1 MFKSA
6 LKDTDDEEKVSYIL
20 LWSGEKGLDMYNSWT
35 FMKEDDRKK
44 PVVIFERLENQ
55 LEPKTSH
62 RINRYTLRGIRQEPD
77 EPVDDFISRIKNL
90 AVKCKFRD
98 NIEVEDRALDQLI
111 WGSKNPDVQKSLITR
126 DKTLTLVAAV
136 EIARSHEATR
146 KHMNTLTE
154 HSKSYQEDKNI
165 DSIRREQ
172 ERIL

>member
-1 MFKSA
+1 M
-6 LKDTDDEEKVSYIL
+6 
-20 LWSGEKGLDMYNSWT
+20 
-35 FMKEDDRKK
+35 
-44 PVVIFERLENQ
+44 
-55 LEPKTSH
+55 
-62 RINRYTLRGIRQEPD
+62 RQEPD

-90 AVKCKFRD
+90 AAKCQFRD

-111 WGSKNPDVQKSLITR
+111 WGPKNPDVQKSLITR

-146 KHMNTLTE
+146 KHMKTLTE

-172 ERIL
+172 EKGFCNNCGKQHARNKCPAYGLLCLKCGKANHWKTVCRSNKRIQRIQEKYPPYRREVPRRRRRLSFNN